1 VETLLELS
9 EPAVLANVRPIRHRV
24 MRAAEDAGAAGSVV
38 DEVGLCVGE
47 AAANAARHAYAG
59 VPGTIGAL
67 VQADELSLTVT
78 VRDRGSGLGPQ
89 GEGHTAAGAGRP
101 PEEHGGFGLRIIESL
116 ARELSIWSAPGRGT
130 VLRMRFS
137 LEPSRTMPPA
147 RRSSGGFGPGG

>member
-24 MRAAEDAGAAGSVV
+24 MRAAQRAGAAGSVV

-47 AAANAARHAYAG
+47 AAANAARHAYDG
-59 VPGTIGAL
+59 EPGTIGAL

-78 VRDRGSGLGPQ
+78 VRDRGSGLDPPGLA
-89 GEGHTAAGAGRP
+89 HTAVGSDRL
-101 PEEHGGFGLRIIESL
+101 PEEDGGFGLRIIESL
-116 ARELSIWSAPGRGT
+116 ARDVSIWSAPGRGT

-137 LEPSRTMPPA
+137 LEAPRTRHGSVVGQL
-147 RRSSGGFGPGG
+147 RR